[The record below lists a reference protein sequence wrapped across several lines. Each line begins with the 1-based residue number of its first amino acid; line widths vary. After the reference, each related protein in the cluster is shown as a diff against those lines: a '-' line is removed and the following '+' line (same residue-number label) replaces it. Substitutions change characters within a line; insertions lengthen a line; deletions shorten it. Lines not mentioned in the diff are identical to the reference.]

1 MKQPLHI
8 KVMLFVAILLTTDV
22 MSGYAQ
28 LGWDMAG
35 VEAFID
41 EHKATRSLIEAR
53 AIVEQG
59 NKILHS
65 TSNDT
70 NGKYRDVNIELDKYT
85 KAFDVIDIVF
95 NTVSTGFNV
104 YHTVDNVSD
113 KVGKYK
119 NLLTDFNDKIVRRGK
134 MEPVDTLLL
143 TINAAAIEDIY
154 EQSQSIYGSIT
165 AIAAYSSGKLLATS
179 SNINQQILHIDACL
193 NRINEIIN
201 KAYFETYTYIRSRTS
216 FWNRKIFTEKSKNQ
230 ICTEA
235 FGRWRIRSQEIKPNG

>member
-1 MKQPLHI
+1 MKRPLYI
-8 KVMLFVAILLTTDV
+8 KVMLLVAVLLITDV
-22 MSGYAQ
+22 RSGYAQ
-28 LGWDMAG
+28 FGWDMAG

-41 EHKATRSLIEAR
+41 EHKGTRSLIEAR

-65 TSNDT
+65 TSDNT
-70 NGKYRDVNIELDKYT
+70 NAKYRDVNEELDKYT
-85 KAFDVIDIVF
+85 KAFDVVDIVF

-113 KVGKYK
+113 KVTKYK
-119 NLLTDFNDKIVRRGK
+119 NLLTHFNDKIVKRGK

-154 EQSQSIYGSIT
+154 EQSQNIYGSLT
-165 AIAAYSSGKLLATS
+165 SIAAYSSGKMLATS
-179 SNINQQILHIDACL
+179 SNINQQILRIDGSL
-193 NRINEIIN
+193 TRINEIIN

-216 FWNRKIFTEKSKNQ
+216 FWNRKIFTEKSKNV
-230 ICTEA
+230 ICNEA
-235 FGRWRIRSQEIKPNG
+235 FGRWRVRSQEIKPDG